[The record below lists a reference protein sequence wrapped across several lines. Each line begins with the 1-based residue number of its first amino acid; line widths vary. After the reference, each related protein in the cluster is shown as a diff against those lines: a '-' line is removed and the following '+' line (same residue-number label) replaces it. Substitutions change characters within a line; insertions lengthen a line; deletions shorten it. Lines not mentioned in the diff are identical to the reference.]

1 MNYLK
6 IYCDVF
12 GLILKKDSVFDKEN
26 NLVGKVEDKK
36 YIRFTYKNNPIKLSD
51 LWLASFERVRVH

>member
-6 IYCDVF
+6 MYCDIF

-26 NLVGKVEDKK
+26 NLLGKVEDKK
-36 YIRFTYKNNPIKLSD
+36 YIHFTYQSNPVKLSD
-51 LWLASFERVRVH
+51 LWLAVFERIRVH

>member
-12 GLILKKDSVFDKEN
+12 DLTLKKDSVFDKEN

-36 YIRFTYKNNPIKLSD
+36 YIRFTYQNNPIKLSD
-51 LWLASFERVRVH
+51 LWLASFERICVH